1 MIHFRRADHSDPAV
15 ALFCLVLFVSAPSP
29 REAAFA
35 FALRLLS
42 RRVAA
47 KA

>member
-1 MIHFRRADHSDPAV
+1 MIQFRRADHSNPAL
-15 ALFCLVLFVSAPSP
+15 ALFCVALIVTAPSP
-29 REAAFA
+29 REAALA
-35 FALRLLS
+35 FALRLLA